1 MDNYTH
7 ELWKQITIQS
17 ELNMLSEDEKCSL
30 YRNIYI
36 PMQVRKS
43 GYEELSQED
52 KMIFLQG
59 VRDGSWDKQGNHIGD
74 NSNPFV
80 KSKNRITE

>member
-7 ELWKQITIQS
+7 ELWKQITIQA

-36 PMQVRKS
+36 PMQVRK
-43 GYEELSQED
+43 GEYDELSQED

-59 VRDGSWDKQGNHIGD
+59 ISDGSWDKHGNHIGD
-74 NSNPFV
+74 NSNPYV
-80 KSKNRITE
+80 KSKNRITD

>member
-7 ELWKQITIQS
+7 ELWKQITIQA

-43 GYEELSQED
+43 GYEELSQ
-52 KMIFLQG
+52 
-59 VRDGSWDKQGNHIGD
+59 VYV
-74 NSNPFV
+74 V
-80 KSKNRITE
+80 K

>member
-7 ELWKQITIQS
+7 ELWKQITIQA

-36 PMQVRKS
+36 PMKVRQG
-43 GYEELSQED
+43 GYD
-52 KMIFLQG
+52 KLTSSEKILFHNGIRDNLWNKDG
-59 VRDGSWDKQGNHIGD
+59 VHIGD
-74 NSNPFV
+74 NSNPY
-80 KSKNRITE
+80 KMSRDRITE